1 MNGRKGLVVNS
12 LIAAVVL
19 ALGAAPAQAEFGLSN
34 LKVEF
39 LNSDET
45 PATQAGSHPFAMRT
59 SFNLN
64 SVEERGGGKYIDGAL
79 RDLDVEQPVGFAGD
93 PFVVPRCQTLDFLE
107 ETCSDSAAVGY
118 VNGEISS
125 YGNIASFR
133 TTAVYLLEPS
143 SGNAGKLGFWIQEEV
158 PVAIDLRLSP
168 DSPHRVLATM
178 RNTPGVV
185 EVVSSELTLW
195 GNPADAVHN
204 AQRGHCVETTAPD
217 ICLSG
222 VEAEDQRPL
231 FTLPRACTGPLTTI
245 FRATPWWTGNP
256 LSPTPGGPTFEGA
269 ATTPGVTGCEALE
282 FPPPRLTAQATG
294 NRASSPMGMDFGLDI
309 DDPGLTDP
317 DDIAQSDLKKAVV
330 TLPQGVTVNPSVS
343 AGLLTCSRDQLKA
356 ERANSE
362 PNEGCPEA
370 SKVGSVEVETPLLEG
385 ELLEGSL
392 FVATQDDPST
402 PQPGAENPFDTMIA
416 LYLVIK
422 DRDLGIVVKQAGKV
436 EPDPRTGQLLTTFD
450 EIPQVPFSH
459 LRLHLRGGERA
470 PLIAPDQC
478 GAYTTKAELTPWAD
492 PSKAVVSSASFAIG
506 AGVGGGPC
514 PPGGAPPFAP
524 GFDAGSLD
532 PTAGAYTP
540 FFLRITRADGEQD
553 ITRLASVLPPGLVGK
568 LAGIEKCSDAAI
580 AAAKARTGR
589 AELAAASCPSG
600 SQIGSTLAGAGAGSE
615 LTYVGGKLY
624 LAGPYNGAPLSVVA
638 VVPAVAGPFDAG
650 TVVVRVAL
658 DLDPVTAEVVADGSA
673 SDPIPHIL
681 RGIPLKVRD
690 LRVHVDRDRFV
701 LNPTGCEPSQ
711 VRATLWGGGLDPF
724 SLADDAA
731 VGRSTRF
738 QAADC
743 GRLGFKPR
751 LAFRLKGGTKRG
763 DHPAVRAVFRPR
775 PGDSNL
781 ARTTIRLPRSAFLE
795 QAHIRTICTRV
806 QFAADACPKG
816 AIYGKVRAFTPLLDE
831 PLVGPVYLRSSDN
844 ELPDMVFDL
853 HGLVDIETAA
863 RVDSIRGGIRI
874 TFAKVPDAPLTKVVV
889 SMQGARKGLVVNS
902 RSLCA
907 APSRASAGL
916 VAHNAKRRTLRPA
929 MRARCGGKGG
939 KGAKPDKRG
948 KAALSGLQT

>member
-1 MNGRKGLVVNS
+1 MKVRLTA
-12 LIAAVVL
+12 LLAAAAAL
-19 ALGAAPAQAEFGLSN
+19 LMLGAAPAQAAFGLNN
-34 LKVEF
+34 LQVEF
-39 LNSDET
+39 LNADGT
-45 PATQAGSHPFAMRT
+45 RATQAGSHPFEMRT
-59 SFNLN
+59 SFGLN
-64 SVEERGGGKYIDGAL
+64 TIGERGGGQYIDGAL

-93 PFVVPRCQTLDFLE
+93 PFAVPRCETLNFLE
-107 ETCSDSAAVGY
+107 KTCPDNTAVGY
-118 VNGEISS
+118 TTGQVSS
-125 YGNIASFR
+125 YGNVASFNP
-133 TTAVYLLEPS
+133 TAVYLLKSS
-143 SGNAGKLGFWIQEEV
+143 SGTAGKLGFWVSREV
-158 PVAIDLRLSP
+158 PIAVDLRLSAT
-168 DSPHRVLATM
+168 SPNRVLAM
-178 RNTPGVV
+178 LRNTPGVL
-185 EVVSSELTLW
+185 EVVSSQLTLW
-195 GNPADAVHN
+195 GNPADPAHN
-204 AQRGHCVETTAPD
+204 EKRGTCAETLALDFCATD
-217 ICLSG
+217 
-222 VEAEDQRPL
+222 VVDQRPL
-231 FTLPRACTGPLTTI
+231 FTLPRACTGPMTTI
-245 FRATPWWTGNP
+245 FRATPWWTGHP
-256 LSPTPGGPTFEGA
+256 LSPTPGGPTFEGEA
-269 ATTPGVTGCEALE
+269 VTRAVTGCELLE
-282 FPPPRLTAQATG
+282 FPPPVLTTQATSD
-294 NRASSPMGMDFGLDI
+294 RASSPTGMDFGLDI

-317 DDIAQSDLKKAVV
+317 DGIAHSDLKKAVV

-343 AGLLTCSRDQLKA
+343 AGLLTCSPAQLAA

-370 SKVGSVEVETPLLEG
+370 SKVGSVEVESPLLEG
-385 ELLEGSL
+385 ELLEGSV

-402 PQPGAENPFDTMIA
+402 SQPGAENPFDTMIA
-416 LYLVIK
+416 VYLVIK

-436 EPDPRTGQLLTTFD
+436 EPDPRTGQLVTTFD

-470 PLIAPDQC
+470 PLIAPDAC
-478 GAYTTKAELTPWAD
+478 GTFTTRAELTPWAD
-492 PSKAVVSSASFAIG
+492 PTKVVVSTASFAIA

-514 PPGGAPPFAP
+514 PPGGTPPFAP

-540 FFLRITRADGEQD
+540 FVLRITRADGEQD
-553 ITRLASVLPPGLVGK
+553 ITRFASVLPPGLVGK

-580 AAAKARTGR
+580 AAAKTKTGR
-589 AELAAASCPSG
+589 AELASASCPAG

-658 DLDPVTAEVVADGSA
+658 DLDPITAEVIADGSA

-690 LRVHVDRDRFV
+690 LRVHVDRDKFV

-731 VGRSTRF
+731 ISLAKRF
-738 QAADC
+738 QAAEC
-743 GRLGFKPR
+743 GKLGFKPR
-751 LAFRLKGGTKRG
+751 LGFRLKGGTKRG

-781 ARTTIRLPRSAFLE
+781 AKTTIRLPRSAFLE

-863 RVDSIRGGIRI
+863 RVDSIKGGIRI

-889 SMQGARKGLVVNS
+889 SMQGGRKGLVVNS
-902 RSLCA
+902 RNLCA

-916 VAHNAKRRTLRPA
+916 VAHNAKRRMLRPPL
-929 MRARCGGKGG
+929 RAKCKRV
-939 KGAKPDKRG
+939 KPDKRG
-948 KAALSGLQT
+948 KRR